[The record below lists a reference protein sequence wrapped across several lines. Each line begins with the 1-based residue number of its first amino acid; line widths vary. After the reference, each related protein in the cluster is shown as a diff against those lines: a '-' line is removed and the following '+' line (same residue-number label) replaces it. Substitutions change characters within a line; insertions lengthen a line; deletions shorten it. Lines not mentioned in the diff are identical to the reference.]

1 MARNTEENQIQ
12 GFWGDVLCR
21 LFGMGYLSET
31 FPPTTPPPP
40 NPPLKVGIL
49 PYGHT
54 QTGQ

>member
-1 MARNTEENQIQ
+1 MERNTEKNQIQ

-31 FPPTTPPPP
+31 FPTTTPPP